1 MKHYIP
7 FLLVA
12 ITASL
17 SGCGAEK
24 NERTETPGNDSPD
37 TIESVVNDEETSSQ
51 VITAQVDEGISAAGE
66 DQESETSAALMLT
79 EADSRKIHSRFRDC
93 SELEGKAV
101 VIIKRS
107 IDRSFTTE
115 LPVRSAATS
124 FKLLDERTRTWALAN
139 GDVKCSAN
147 KKHAIV
153 PWASMD
159 GMTTEVVF
167 NNEKS
172 RESTL
177 TNKKKNTTLTASHSI
192 KSDGERTI
200 TWSNIAS
207 ETSVL
212 IQKSIVSNVSRELT
226 IKKKD
231 GKEKVMT
238 STVVINAEN
247 PLITIVEREKTSLD
261 VISRTIKSGKV
272 IATGKDGGRVETT
285 FDAVKYTKENKC
297 MASSGKITGAIYA
310 KDATEPSLTYEITFS
325 GDTKSIVYSD
335 GKEVDYSA
343 EGCVFDEPEEVTE
356 KDSKGEV
363 VAATAE

>member
-1 MKHYIP
+1 MKHYRT

-12 ITASL
+12 LTASL
-17 SGCGAEK
+17 SGCGADKED
-24 NERTETPGNDSPD
+24 RAETPGNENTD
-37 TIESVVNDEETSSQ
+37 TTESVVSDEETSSQ

-66 DQESETSAALMLT
+66 DQESESAAALMLT
-79 EADSRKIHSRFRDC
+79 AADGKNVHTRFREC
-93 SELEGKAV
+93 NELEGKAV
-101 VIIKRS
+101 VNIKRS
-107 IDRSFTTE
+107 IERSFTIDR
-115 LPVRSAATS
+115 PAIAAETS

-139 GDVKCSAN
+139 GEAKCSEN
-147 KKHAIV
+147 KKFAVV
-153 PWASMD
+153 PWASLE
-159 GMTTEVVF
+159 GMTTAVVF
-167 NNEKS
+167 SNEKS

-212 IQKSIVSNVSRELT
+212 VQKSIVSKVSRELT

-238 STVVINAEN
+238 SDVVISAEN

-261 VISRTIKSGKV
+261 VVSRTIKSGKV

-285 FDAVKYTKENKC
+285 FDAVKYTNENKC

-335 GKEVDYSA
+335 GKEVEYSA
-343 EGCVFDEPEEVTE
+343 DGCVFDEPAEVTE
-356 KDSKGEV
+356 KDTKGEV